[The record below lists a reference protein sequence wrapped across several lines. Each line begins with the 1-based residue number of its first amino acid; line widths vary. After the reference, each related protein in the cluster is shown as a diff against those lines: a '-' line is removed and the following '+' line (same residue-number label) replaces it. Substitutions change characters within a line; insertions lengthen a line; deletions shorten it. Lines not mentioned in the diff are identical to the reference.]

1 MSCSDNGGVKMAE
14 KILIASGKG
23 GVGKS
28 TVTVFLGKAAAE
40 NGQKVLLIDSDTGLG
55 ALDIMLS
62 VSDKK
67 MNTWLDVSLENCE
80 LRNAVISISDKL
92 HLLPSPAVYPESID
106 DDVFVNIVSECENDY
121 DIIFIDASAGI
132 DENLKRAA
140 KCCDRA
146 IFIATAD
153 AISVKGAAAAA
164 TETEKFGIEREDMRL
179 IINRFVKKAAMKSKL
194 LNVDG
199 VIDKSGVRL
208 LGILPEDKKI
218 PFSSVTSVLPDKKS
232 RFAKAV
238 KRISGRIQG
247 KNIPLA
253 LNELK

>member
-1 MSCSDNGGVKMAE
+1 MAE

-28 TVTVFLGKAAAE
+28 TVTSFLGKAIADS
-40 NGQKVLLIDSDTGLG
+40 GKKVLLIDSDTGLG

-62 VSDKK
+62 VADKK
-67 MNTWLDVSLENCE
+67 MNTWLDVSDKNCNTA
-80 LRNAVISISDKL
+80 NALIKISDNL
-92 HLLPSPAVYPESID
+92 YLLASPTAYPETID
-106 DDVFVNIVSECENDY
+106 EDVFVKITKECEDNF

-140 KCCDRA
+140 KSCDRA
-146 IFIATAD
+146 IFVATAD
-153 AISVKGAAAAA
+153 EISVKCAAAAA
-164 TETEKFGIEREDMRL
+164 SETEKFGIDREDMRL
-179 IINRFVKKAAMKSKL
+179 IINRFVKKAAIKSKL

-218 PFSSVTSVLPDKKS
+218 PYSSVTSVLPDKKS
-232 RFAKAV
+232 SFAKAI
-238 KRISGRIQG
+238 KRITDRIDG
-247 KNIPLA
+247 KNVPLR
-253 LNELK
+253 LNDLK

>member
-1 MSCSDNGGVKMAE
+1 MAE

-28 TVTVFLGKAAAE
+28 TVTSFLGKAMADA
-40 NGQKVLLIDSDTGLG
+40 GKKVLLIDSDTGLG

-62 VSDKK
+62 VAEKK
-67 MNTWLDVSLENCE
+67 MNTWLDVSDNNCDTENA
-80 LRNAVISISDKL
+80 LIKISDNL
-92 HLLPSPAVYPESID
+92 YLLPSPTAYPEAID
-106 DDVFVNIVSECENDY
+106 EDIFLKITKECENNF

-153 AISVKGAAAAA
+153 EISVKCAAA
-164 TETEKFGIEREDMRL
+164 TACETEKLGIDREDMRL

-218 PFSSVTSVLPDKKS
+218 PYSSVTSVLPDKKS
-232 RFAKAV
+232 SFSKAI
-238 KRISGRIQG
+238 KRITDRIDS
-247 KNIPLA
+247 KNVPLK
-253 LNELK
+253 LNDLK

>member
-1 MSCSDNGGVKMAE
+1 MTE

-28 TVTVFLGKAAAE
+28 TVTSFLGKAMADS
-40 NGQKVLLIDSDTGLG
+40 GKKVLLIDSDTGLG

-62 VSDKK
+62 VADKK
-67 MNTWLDVSLENCE
+67 MNTWLDVSDEACSIKNALIEISEN
-80 LRNAVISISDKL
+80 LF
-92 HLLPSPAVYPESID
+92 LLPSPSHYPDEID
-106 DDVFVNIVSECENDY
+106 ENVFVKITQECEDNF

-140 KCCDRA
+140 KSCDRA
-146 IFIATAD
+146 IFVATAD
-153 AISVKGAAAAA
+153 EISVKCAAAAA
-164 TETEKFGIEREDMRL
+164 SETEKFGIDREDMRL

-208 LGILPEDKKI
+208 LGIIPEDKKI
-218 PFSSVTSVLPDKKS
+218 PYSSVTSVLPDKKS
-232 RFAKAV
+232 SFSKAI
-238 KRISGRIQG
+238 KRIAGRIDG
-247 KNIPLA
+247 ANIPLRI
-253 LNELK
+253 NELK